1 MQFAKSLQQQLKIGF
16 NGMKNQIQIYTMKYG
31 GYVKAY

>member
-1 MQFAKSLQQQLKIGF
+1 
-16 NGMKNQIQIYTMKYG
+16 MKNQIQIYTMKYG